1 MLLDIFLFSINLYF
15 RHVEEQGYIEI
26 KVTNKD
32 NTLSPKEIDIN
43 EIKDFISDIE
53 SFLYPNRK
61 EKQNRPHISY
71 DIEEGSVKHKFFLPI
86 TSVILFNGLT
96 SEIKNRNNLD
106 FLDYKRQSIINKFQ
120 KKAIQEDF
128 TIEFNNSISVESSLV
143 IDYSTKFEMISPTFH
158 ESEFYLYGEIYQEGG
173 KNPNLHIST
182 KKYGNLTI
190 SATKEQIMDGEKK
203 TYKPYGI
210 KVRGKKSFE
219 DDKLT
224 DLELIEFIQ
233 YTPNF
238 NKSLLDK
245 VIEKASVN
253 LSKITNV
260 DAWLDDLKAEGI

>member
-1 MLLDIFLFSINLYF
+1 M
-15 RHVEEQGYIEI
+15 EEQGYIELR
-26 KVTNKD
+26 VTNKD
-32 NTLSPKEIDIN
+32 NTLSPKDIDIN
-43 EIKDFISDIE
+43 EIKDLISDVE

-71 DIEEGSVKHKFFLPI
+71 NIEEGSAKHKFFLPI
-86 TSVILFNGLT
+86 TAVILFNGLT
-96 SEIKNRNNLD
+96 NKIKNRNNLD
-106 FLDYKRQSIINKFQ
+106 FLDYKRQSIIDKFQ
-120 KKAIQEDF
+120 KKAVKEGYV
-128 TIEFNNSISVESSLV
+128 IEFNNSISKEPSLI
-143 IDYSTKFEMISPTFH
+143 IDHTTNFEMITPAFY

-219 DDKLT
+219 DDALS

-233 YTPNF
+233 YKPVF

-245 VIEKASVN
+245 VIKKASVN

-260 DAWLDDLKAEGI
+260 DSWLDDIKAEGI